1 MSICTLEELEPDM
14 GHSNESTAPP
24 PPQYVS
30 NSNDTIY
37 NSLSLEDN
45 FSLEK
50 KMSKTV
56 VPQTCVEL
64 FFFFL
69 IIFRKMLVHI
79 LGPFLNLFC

>member
-64 FFFFL
+64 FFFF
-69 IIFRKMLVHI
+69 F
-79 LGPFLNLFC
+79 